1 VFSGK
6 FSISK
11 KSLIPSPLGV
21 MTLGNSNGRFGDNES
36 EQSTNVMV
44 WVRVSEKHSKS
55 TEAVIWYVPI
65 SENKWLGFKE
75 DELLFAPEFGSP
87 KFQFT

>member
-1 VFSGK
+1 
-6 FSISK
+6 
-11 KSLIPSPLGV
+11 
-21 MTLGNSNGRFGDNES
+21 
-36 EQSTNVMV
+36 MV

-55 TEAVIWYVPI
+55 TEAVIWYVPV
-65 SENKWLGFKE
+65 SENRWFGFKE